1 MSSNFRIKKERK
13 KNNGSSIKDSST
25 LEKKHKQAVKN
36 IETKK
41 SSICKLRNSLKKT
54 EDELNKLEKMRNN
67 NILIDL
73 EKRANLLNLKEKY
86 TNEINEIESNT
97 NEIDYYD
104 LTGDLINEYYELR
117 KTNSDEKQESKNIL
131 DYLNKSQPKTTSKV
145 NRKDL
150 FNDYCKRVDGIKIEK
165 DDGKNRIKYCT
176 ECNVEKILDITTSSY
191 ICPVCG
197 IMEFVIIDEDKT
209 IKDYSPYQRRN
220 HFKEWLNQFQAKETT
235 EISND
240 VFEHIIIEL
249 SKNRISDY
257 TKLNRCKMQKIL
269 KKLGYNKLYEHIP
282 FIINKISGL
291 PAPKITR
298 EIEEKFIK
306 MFMQIQEPWDLY
318 KPTGRKNFLSY
329 PYILFKF
336 SELLELDDLLVYF
349 PMLKPT
355 KLMEQD
361 LIWGK
366 FCKHLKWEFY
376 PTT

>member
-13 KNNGSSIKDSST
+13 KNNNNCIKDSST
-25 LEKKHKQAVKN
+25 LEKKHKQAVK
-36 IETKK
+36 ILETEKT
-41 SSICKLRNSLKKT
+41 SLTKLKNNLRKT
-54 EDELNKLEKMRNN
+54 EEELNKLEKCRNDN
-67 NILIDL
+67 MIIDL

-86 TNEINEIESNT
+86 IEEINNIENNNKEIN
-97 NEIDYYD
+97 YYD

-117 KTNSDEKQESKNIL
+117 KTNVEEKNESKNIL
-131 DYLNKSQPKTTSKV
+131 DYLNNNKPVIKSKN
-145 NRKDL
+145 NRAEL
-150 FNDYCKRVDGIKIEK
+150 FNNYCKRIDGIRIEK
-165 DDGKNRIKYCT
+165 DDGKNRIKYCE
-176 ECNVEKILDITTSSY
+176 ECNVEKILDNVESSY

-197 IMEFVIIDEDKT
+197 IMEFVIIDEDKK

-235 EISND
+235 EISD
-240 VFEHIIIEL
+240 EVFDNISLEL
-249 SKNRISDY
+249 SKNRITDMSN
-257 TKLNRCKMQKIL
+257 LNRCKMQKIL

-291 PAPKITR
+291 PAPKITL

-306 MFMQIQEPWDLY
+306 MFLSIQEPWDLY

-336 SELLELDDLLVYF
+336 SELLELDDLLIYF

-361 LIWGK
+361 QIWSK